1 MPTILQDGP
10 YTFVF
15 FSSDRGEP
23 WHVHVKRDQQI
34 AKFWLDPVSLAKNRG
49 FTAHEVRQIERLVVK
64 HRVTLM
70 EAWDEYFGA

>member
-15 FSSDRGEP
+15 FSSDRDEP
-23 WHVHVKRDQQI
+23 LHVHVKRDQQI
-34 AKFWLDPVSLAKNRG
+34 VKFWLNPVALAKNRG
-49 FTAHEVRQIERLVVK
+49 FPAHELRQIERLVLK
-64 HRVTLM
+64 HRATLM

>member
-23 WHVHVKRDQQI
+23 LHVHVKRDQQI
-34 AKFWLDPVSLAKNRG
+34 VKFWLEPVSVAKNRG
-49 FTAHEVRQIERLVVK
+49 FAAHELRQIERLVVK